1 MTSGPP
7 SRRPGH
13 LSGAQA
19 VPQHPELEGSVHDLS
34 DALVFSVATRWMTA
48 QGDDQK
54 KLTST
59 IALWLVR
66 EHANELPW
74 IDLRWNEKR
83 RIDLTRYR
91 VYKIVREAVER
102 GFVQLNPPQAVKRAE
117 AIYQHYKLD
126 PKWNEIRI
134 VDVTEDVVNDMVA
147 RATAETALS
156 LIKKLAIQNA
166 VVAKEAGKSA
176 SDAEPIGI
184 GLGAGYSSLAV
195 ISHLA
200 KLLKTLPSYPRLR
213 LHALTPTI
221 QDPMLS
227 PVTFFRLFDAADQIE
242 FVDLPTAATVPM
254 RGYADLKVQDENI
267 ARAFELRHKVQ
278 LIISSLAWSGDP
290 HGLMQSYLK
299 HHSRRPKGLEA
310 GRFVGDLQ
318 YLPYDEQGPV
328 LLNDQIEENGPSE
341 PVLSEKQ
348 NWRAVTLFDW
358 PDLLHFHDP
367 SPRGTANVEMGGGPT
382 RYLLI
387 SAAPCRRCH
396 RSKWRAI
403 SPLMR
408 KMRFWTHL
416 ITDDLTARELIEER
430 DLRHSNDE

>member
-1 MTSGPP
+1 MPP
-7 SRRPGH
+7 QNEP
-13 LSGAQA
+13 
-19 VPQHPELEGSVHDLS
+19 EGSVHDLS

-59 IALWLVR
+59 IAQWLVR

-91 VYKIVREAVER
+91 VYKIVREAVDR

-117 AIYQHYKLD
+117 AVYEKYGLN
-126 PKWNEIRI
+126 PKWNEIRV
-134 VDVTEDVVNDMVA
+134 VDVTQDVVNDMVA

-156 LIKKLAIQNA
+156 LIKKLVVQNA
-166 VVAKEAGKSA
+166 QAARAAGKSA
-176 SDAEPIGI
+176 ADAEPIGI

-195 ISHLA
+195 ISYLA
-200 KLLKTLPSYPRLR
+200 KLLKTLPVYPKLR

-254 RGYADLKVQDENI
+254 RGYAKLKTQDENI
-267 ARAFELRHKVQ
+267 ERAFELRHKVQ

-290 HGLMQSYLK
+290 DGLMQSYLK

-318 YLPYDEQGPV
+318 YLPYDDGGPV
-328 LLNDQIEENGPSE
+328 LLSDQADGTSPRSDDDKE
-341 PVLSEKQ
+341 

-358 PDLLHFHDP
+358 PDLLAFHDNSTDSSAGSAP
-367 SPRGTANVEMGGGPT
+367 S
-382 RYLLI
+382 RYLVI
-387 SAAPCRRCH
+387 SAAPCRRCL

-403 SPLMR
+403 VPLLR
-408 KMRFWTHL
+408 NMRFWTHL
-416 ITDDLTARELIEER
+416 VTDDLTARELLEEQ
-430 DLRHSNDE
+430 DLRQPQADESLQASDGR

>member
-1 MTSGPP
+1 MPP
-7 SRRPGH
+7 
-13 LSGAQA
+13 
-19 VPQHPELEGSVHDLS
+19 HPELEGSVHDLS

-59 IALWLVR
+59 IAQWLVR

-83 RIDLTRYR
+83 RVDLTRYR

-102 GFVQLNPPQAVKRAE
+102 GFVQLNPPQAVQRAE
-117 AIYQHYKLD
+117 DIYKKYGLNSKR
-126 PKWNEIRI
+126 NEIRVI
-134 VDVTEDVVNDMVA
+134 DVTEDVVNDMVA

-156 LIKKLAIQNA
+156 LIKKLVVQNA
-166 VVAKEAGKSA
+166 AAAKAAGKSA
-176 SDAEPIGI
+176 VEAEPIGI

-195 ISHLA
+195 ISYLA
-200 KLLKTLPSYPRLR
+200 KLLKTLPVYPKLR

-254 RGYADLKVQDENI
+254 RDYARLKVQDENI
-267 ARAFELRHKVQ
+267 ERAFELRHKVQ
-278 LIISSLAWSGDP
+278 LIISSLAWSRDP
-290 HGLMQSYLK
+290 DGLMQSYLK
-299 HHSRRPKGLEA
+299 HHSRKPKGLEA
-310 GRFVGDLQ
+310 GRFVGDVQ
-318 YLPYDEQGPV
+318 YLPYDDNGPV
-328 LLNDQIEENGPSE
+328 LFPDHAEADGRTGDDKE
-341 PVLSEKQ
+341 

-358 PDLLHFHDP
+358 PDLMEYHNTQSDTQATP
-367 SPRGTANVEMGGGPT
+367 Q
-382 RYLLI
+382 RYLVI
-387 SAAPCRRCH
+387 SAAPCRRCS

-403 SPLMR
+403 VPLL
-408 KMRFWTHL
+408 KSMRFWTHL
-416 ITDDLTARELIEER
+416 VTDDVTARELIEEQ
-430 DLRHSNDE
+430 DLRQPKATD

>member
-1 MTSGPP
+1 MPP
-7 SRRPGH
+7 HTDP
-13 LSGAQA
+13 
-19 VPQHPELEGSVHDLS
+19 EGSVHDLS

-59 IALWLVR
+59 IAQWLVR

-91 VYKIVREAVER
+91 VYKIVREAVDR

-117 AIYQHYKLD
+117 SIYEKYGLNA
-126 PKWNEIRI
+126 KWNEVRV
-134 VDVTEDVVNDMVA
+134 VDVTADVVNDMVA

-156 LIKKLAIQNA
+156 LIKKLIVQNA
-166 VVAKEAGKSA
+166 QTARAAGKPA
-176 SDAEPIGI
+176 AEAEPIGI

-195 ISHLA
+195 ISYLA
-200 KLLKTLPSYPRLR
+200 KLLKTLPVYPKLR

-254 RGYADLKVQDENI
+254 RDYARLKTQDENI
-267 ARAFELRHKVQ
+267 ERAFELRHKVQ
-278 LIISSLAWSGDP
+278 LIISSLAWSRDP
-290 HGLMQSYLK
+290 DGLMQSYLK
-299 HHSRRPKGLEA
+299 HHSRKPKGLEA

-318 YLPYDEQGPV
+318 YLPYDEVGPV
-328 LLNDQIEENGPSE
+328 LFPDDAAEAKSSDGDQE
-341 PVLSEKQ
+341 

-358 PDLLHFHDP
+358 PDLLAFHEADRD
-367 SPRGTANVEMGGGPT
+367 SQTGPH
-382 RYLLI
+382 RYLVI

-403 SPLMR
+403 VPLLR
-408 KMRFWTHL
+408 NMRFWTHL
-416 ITDDLTARELIEER
+416 VTDDLTARELLEEQ
-430 DLRHSNDE
+430 DLRQPQADER